1 MIPVIAVPAKS
12 LKSAMGSK
20 ENFIQEIETIIIG
33 GGQAGLSVGRY
44 LKEAGRPFLILDKGL
59 SVGWSWENR
68 YDSLVLDSFAKY
80 SFLEGFPFWG
90 DPMRQVKKDEVIQYL
105 RAFAKHYDLRPQFST
120 EVLKVSKKSSEFII
134 ETNRGIYRSK
144 FVVLATGAF
153 HKPFIPKNAEKI
165 ALEIYQIHSSAYRN
179 PKELKEGAVLVVGG
193 GNSGAEI
200 AKELLESGREVL
212 FSFKGKFRS
221 IRNSHLSQWLAY
233 WLGLAHVP
241 VKSLLGKII
250 IWHTKGKAVGEDVKF
265 LLKNPKL
272 TCVGEFKGKV
282 PKSVSNIIWATGY
295 QSDFS
300 IVSIPD
306 FDPRTQ
312 ERGVTNI
319 KGLYLLNI
327 RWQYS
332 KSSSHLAGVSRDAK
346 YIARHICNNVL

>member
-68 YDSLVLDSFAKY
+68 Y
-80 SFLEGFPFWG
+80 
-90 DPMRQVKKDEVIQYL
+90 
-105 RAFAKHYDLRPQFST
+105 

-212 FSFKGKFRS
+212 FSFKGKF
-221 IRNSHLSQWLAY
+221 
-233 WLGLAHVP
+233 G
-241 VKSLLGKII
+241 
-250 IWHTKGKAVGEDVKF
+250 
-265 LLKNPKL
+265 PK
-272 TCVGEFKGKV
+272 V
-282 PKSVSNIIWATGY
+282 
-295 QSDFS
+295 
-300 IVSIPD
+300 
-306 FDPRTQ
+306 
-312 ERGVTNI
+312 
-319 KGLYLLNI
+319 
-327 RWQYS
+327 
-332 KSSSHLAGVSRDAK
+332 
-346 YIARHICNNVL
+346 ARID